1 MAARIVE
8 TAEVLRAYRACTM
21 CREARD
27 EALEAGDAFTHI
39 LSASSPADGTGICL
53 VETARGLLAHAAA
66 VSAQGE
72 LTALRITSPTEW
84 QFSPNGPGQRIAR
97 PVVKELRFPQN
108 DLERRKL
115 EVRVRRA
122 LFALDAC
129 VPITFAYTPAV
140 GTQAQDAAVEAM
152 HRPAAPR
159 TERTDNGVRAP
170 QTAAAYSDAAYE
182 LIGVPSNA

>member
-53 VETARGLLAHAAA
+53 VGDRSGTPRPWRRPSL
-66 VSAQGE
+66 AQGE

-84 QFSPNGPGQRIAR
+84 QFPNGPGQRIAR
-97 PVVKELRFPQN
+97 PVVKEPLVFLLN

-140 GTQAQDAAVEAM
+140 GTQAQDAALEAM
-152 HRPAAPR
+152 RRPAAPHGAHGQR
-159 TERTDNGVRAP
+159 CSC
-170 QTAAAYSDAAYE
+170 AADRSG
-182 LIGVPSNA
+182 L

>member
-1 MAARIVE
+1 M
-8 TAEVLRAYRACTM
+8 
-21 CREARD
+21 
-27 EALEAGDAFTHI
+27 
-39 LSASSPADGTGICL
+39 
-53 VETARGLLAHAAA
+53 
-66 VSAQGE
+66 
-72 LTALRITSPTEW
+72 
-84 QFSPNGPGQRIAR
+84 
-97 PVVKELRFPQN
+97 VKELRFPQN
-108 DLERRKL
+108 DLERRKR

-129 VPITFAYTPAV
+129 VPITCAYTPAV

-152 HRPAAPR
+152 RRPAAPR